1 MLIHLSSTKPTVPN
15 MEFKDQIK
23 LLADRVSK
31 MKDKIQTEEA
41 TKNAFIMPFIQAMG
55 YDVFNP
61 MEVVPEFIADIGI
74 KKGEKVDYAIIKDG
88 EPIILIECKHWS
100 ADLDPHNSQL
110 FRYFHTTKA
119 KFGILTNGIVFRFY
133 TDLVENNKMDEKPF
147 FEFRIDDMKEAQ
159 VEKLKEFS
167 KDSFNLEMINNT
179 ASELKYMSELRNLIV
194 KEISDPTEE
203 FAKYFAR
210 TVYHSVVTA
219 KILDQFRN
227 LVKRTFHQYIN
238 DSINERLKTAL
249 ATEQQKANEIAQTE
263 LGEKPTEPNV
273 ITTPEEIEAFY
284 IIRAIVCAKVSVAR
298 IVIRDN
304 QSYCGVLLD
313 DNNRKP
319 LCRLHFNGKKKQ
331 VSFFDEGKEEKVMID
346 ENNQLYEFS
355 SRLIKTIEFY
365 EKKLKDIPTIQTA
378 E

>member
-1 MLIHLSSTKPTVPN
+1 

-219 KILDQFRN
+219 KVLDQFRN

-238 DSINERLKTAL
+238 DAINERLKTAL

-263 LGEKPTEPNV
+263 LGEKPSEPNV
-273 ITTPEEIEAFY
+273 ITTAEEIEAFY

-319 LCRLHFNGKKKQ
+319 ICRLHFNGKKKQ
-331 VSFFDEGKEEKVMID
+331 VSFFDEGKEEKVMIE

-355 SRLIKTIEFY
+355 STLIKTIEFY
-365 EKKLKDIPTIQTA
+365 EKKLKDIPATQTA